1 MFDLHEINLGSLMS
15 GKSFTIACTLHK
27 DGIALQVNALGDTG
41 ASGFVFL
48 NTSFAS
54 DLCRT
59 FGLTPRKL
67 PQPVYPKGY
76 DGTKGS
82 PITRYLSF
90 NIEIDGRRI
99 YNLPMLMVKLDSHD
113 MIIGRNFFDYF
124 RISIDVFCRQ
134 LLWPQEF
141 PPSKTYA

>member
-1 MFDLHEINLGSLMS
+1 MFDLHEIDLGSLM
-15 GKSFTIACTLHK
+15 GGNSFTIACTLRK

-59 FGLTPRKL
+59 FGLTPKKL

-90 NIEIDGRRI
+90 NIEIDGVTD
-99 YNLPMLMVKLDSHD
+99 PVGCHV
-113 MIIGRNFFDYF
+113 IGF
-124 RISIDVFCRQ
+124 S
-134 LLWPQEF
+134 
-141 PPSKTYA
+141 

>member
-1 MFDLHEINLGSLMS
+1 MFDLHEIDLGSLMG
-15 GKSFTIACTLHK
+15 GKSFTLACTLRK

-41 ASGFVFL
+41 ASGFVFI

-59 FGLTPRKL
+59 FGLTPQKL
-67 PQPVYPKGY
+67 PQPVHPKGY

-82 PITRYLSF
+82 PITQYLSF

-113 MIIGRNFFDYF
+113 MIIGRNFFEYF
-124 RISIDVFCRQ
+124 RISIDVFR
-134 LLWPQEF
+134 
-141 PPSKTYA
+141 